1 MRRRLTL
8 LVLAVT
14 SFVVVSYTIP
24 LALLVDRQAEE
35 AAMSAAER
43 RVQEVASQLVEVVAA
58 EGTGDLSVIG
68 PVVDLPPGISVIDS
82 DGRLI
87 GDEQVRT
94 ATGLATS
101 NAGQTLTGFD
111 DAGNWELALP
121 MLTLDGPLVIQTVVP
136 AEVLDR
142 GVGRAWWFLA
152 TLGLSLIGASLVIA
166 DRLGQTLR
174 RPVEDIAA
182 AAERLG
188 EGNLETRVTA
198 PDIPELAVVAEA
210 FNTLAP
216 RLRGLLTQEREAL
229 ADLSHRLRT
238 PLAALRLQ
246 VEALSDTQDRQSMSS
261 LVDRMES
268 SVDGL
273 IGHMRRVEANAVSD
287 LASVARQHAAF
298 WAVLAEEQRRDF
310 VRDITTE
317 QVPVDG
323 SDSDIGDVI
332 DVLIGNVFHHTPN
345 GTGFSISVQ
354 RDNDVAVLVVADR
367 GPGFPAGV
375 DVFRRGVSGG
385 TSTGL
390 GLDIVR
396 RLAEQAGGTARYERA
411 GGAWIEVRLPI
422 AQ

>member
-1 MRRRLTL
+1 
-8 LVLAVT
+8 
-14 SFVVVSYTIP
+14 
-24 LALLVDRQAEE
+24 
-35 AAMSAAER
+35 MSAAER
-43 RVQEVASQLVEVVAA
+43 RVQEVASQLVEAVAA

-68 PVVDLPPGISVIDS
+68 PVMNLPPGISVIDS

-87 GDEQVRT
+87 GDERIRT

-101 NAGQTLTGFD
+101 TARQTLTGFD

-121 MLTLDGPLVIQTVVP
+121 VLTLDGPLVIQTVVP

-142 GVGRAWWFLA
+142 GVSRAWWFLA
-152 TLGLSLIGASLVIA
+152 TLGLSLIGASLLIA

-188 EGNLETRVTA
+188 EGNLETRVSA
-198 PDIPELAVVAEA
+198 PDIPELTVVAEA

-246 VEALSDTQDRQSMSS
+246 VDALGGQEDRESMSV

-273 IGHMRRVEANAVSD
+273 IGHMRRADANAACD

-317 QVPVDG
+317 PVPVDG

-332 DVLIGNVFHHTPN
+332 DVLIGNVFHHTAS
-345 GTGFSISVQ
+345 GTEFSISVQ
-354 RDNDVAVLVVADR
+354 RDDDVAVLVVADR
-367 GPGFPAGV
+367 GPGFPEGV

-396 RLAEQAGGTARYERA
+396 RLAERAGGTARSGR
-411 GGAWIEVRLPI
+411 GDGARIEVRLPL
-422 AQ
+422 AH